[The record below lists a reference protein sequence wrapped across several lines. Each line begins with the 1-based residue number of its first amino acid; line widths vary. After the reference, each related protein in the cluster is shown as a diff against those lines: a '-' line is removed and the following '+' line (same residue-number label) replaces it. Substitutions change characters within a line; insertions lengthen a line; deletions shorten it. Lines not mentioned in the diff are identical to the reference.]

1 MFIRSRLPLGLADC
15 LDEFDEVLLL
25 VAEEL
30 ELLSASLLLD
40 LLPLA
45 VALLNGLDLGLELD
59 DLVLELGLL
68 SLEFLDFAFQVGLSV
83 LSLQLFSH
91 GEGDRGLI
99 ECLVCGDGHLDL
111 VPHSEEQE
119 AAFGLVERD
128 LADDL
133 IEALTEELLSDRADA
148 RLASLSLHQ
157 LLVEEFPQTSDVH
170 SGRILVAHILDV
182 VLACFN
188 PLSRG
193 QDRVQDV
200 LRARLRLHRRQLSL
214 LLGG

>member
-1 MFIRSRLPLGLADC
+1 
-15 LDEFDEVLLL
+15 V
-25 VAEEL
+25 
-30 ELLSASLLLD
+30 
-40 LLPLA
+40 
-45 VALLNGLDLGLELD
+45 
-59 DLVLELGLL
+59 
-68 SLEFLDFAFQVGLSV
+68 
-83 LSLQLFSH
+83 
-91 GEGDRGLI
+91 
-99 ECLVCGDGHLDL
+99 
-111 VPHSEEQE
+111 
-119 AAFGLVERD
+119 
-128 LADDL
+128 
-133 IEALTEELLSDRADA
+133 
-148 RLASLSLHQ
+148 SLSLHQ